1 MPRKAR
7 ITLPGAVHHV
17 MSRGIE
23 GNAIFRNDE
32 DRHYFLHLLEK
43 NVAKSG
49 YLLYAWCLMDNHYHL
64 LLRMN
69 EYPLGRFMGLLNGP
83 YAQYFRK
90 NNKMRGYLFQD
101 RYKSIV
107 TQDQMY
113 IEELVRY
120 IHLNPVRVG
129 ICSDIESLANY
140 PWSGHSVIMGRN
152 IYKAQNVKDVLLR
165 FGANPS
171 GARNKYCEFLS
182 EGQKDGNSDLYA
194 LIRASNDNRENINST
209 GSWVIGNR
217 DFIVQAMKHH
227 KEMLRQNLE
236 RISVED
242 VSADICKKMNVKI
255 ESIKRKGR
263 NSQSSKARKILA
275 YVANRTYHIPTGEI
289 ACYLEVTSS
298 AASNMIRDAERL
310 RKEMDVDLNL
320 LSY

>member
-1 MPRKAR
+1 MPRKSR

-23 GNAIFRNDE
+23 GSAIFRGDE

-49 YLLYAWCLMDNHYHL
+49 YLLYAWCLMENHYHL
-64 LLRMN
+64 LVRIN
-69 EYPLGRFMGLLNGP
+69 EYPLGHFMRLLNGP

-90 NNKMRGYLFQD
+90 DTTMRGYLFQD

-107 TQDQMY
+107 TQDQRY

-120 IHLNPVRVG
+120 IHLNPVRAG
-129 ICSDIESLANY
+129 ICPDIESLAHY
-140 PWSGHSVIMGRN
+140 RWSGHSVIMGRN
-152 IYKAQNVKDVLLR
+152 NYKIQNVKDVLFR

-171 GARNKYCEFLS
+171 AARKKYCAFLTQ
-182 EGQKDGNSDLYA
+182 GLLDGDPDLHA

-217 DFIVQAMKHH
+217 DFVVQAMKHQ
-227 KEMLRQNLE
+227 KKMLRRVSKRVSIE
-236 RISVED
+236 DIS
-242 VSADICKKMNVKI
+242 SHICRKMNVRI

-263 NSQSSKARKILA
+263 NSQSSKARKIIA
-275 YVANRTYHIPTGEI
+275 YTANRTYHIPISEI
-289 ACYLEVTSS
+289 ARYLEVTSS
-298 AASNMIRDAERL
+298 AASNMVRNAERL
-310 RKEMDVDLNL
+310 PKETNADVN
-320 LSY
+320 